1 MSHQQVV
8 HSHASEIQ
16 VPQLTREINEA
27 FDNVH
32 RDMHN
37 LSAVLTGIHMLN
49 AKGVNTGD
57 AAESLQAQIDEH
69 YASLERYFKLLCALR
84 DEMAAKAAEV
94 DDHILDS
101 DSKPEKEAQQPSPV
115 PQADLLD
122 LDFEEPVE
130 VEQDGAAEQQDEAPN
145 GAVEHEDA
153 ADQQV
158 HTAAAEPVLPTDD
171 TEADDESTE
180 EDALAAAD
188 DFEDDYDDFEDE
200 AAADVAVVEDEE
212 DEFAAVAAAAADAG
226 EQASDSGDAAASTTQ
241 TLAIDWRE
249 DAADEQI
256 GADEQ
261 HDEHEARSK
270 QRKFRFF

>member
-101 DSKPEKEAQQPSPV
+101 SAKPEKDAQEPSPV

-122 LDFEEPVE
+122 LDFEEPA
-130 VEQDGAAEQQDEAPN
+130 EQEHEDEAPNSAAEHEDEAPN
-145 GAVEHEDA
+145 GAAEQEDEA
-153 ADQQV
+153 
-158 HTAAAEPVLPTDD
+158 PNDD
-171 TEADDESTE
+171 EESTE

-188 DFEDDYDDFEDE
+188 DFEDDYDDFEDDV
-200 AAADVAVVEDEE
+200 AADVAVVEDEE
-212 DEFAAVAAAAADAG
+212 AEFAAVAAAAADAG
-226 EQASDSGDAAASTTQ
+226 EQASHSGDAAASTTQ

-261 HDEHEARSK
+261 HDEHDEHEARTK

>member
-1 MSHQQVV
+1 MS
-8 HSHASEIQ
+8 
-16 VPQLTREINEA
+16 
-27 FDNVH
+27 
-32 RDMHN
+32 
-37 LSAVLTGIHMLN
+37 
-49 AKGVNTGD
+49 
-57 AAESLQAQIDEH
+57 
-69 YASLERYFKLLCALR
+69 
-84 DEMAAKAAEV
+84 AKAAEV

-101 DSKPEKEAQQPSPV
+101 GTRPEKEAQQPSPV
-115 PQADLLD
+115 PQAVLLD
-122 LDFEEPVE
+122 LDFEQPAEPGHG
-130 VEQDGAAEQQDEAPN
+130 GAAEQQDEAP
-145 GAVEHEDA
+145 ADA

-158 HTAAAEPVLPTDD
+158 HTAAVEPMLPTDD
-171 TEADDESTE
+171 ADADNDDESTE